1 MKCLNCILFRFVCF
15 FFEKK
20 IKIFSKLPINFSI
33 VGLYS
38 TFIILI
44 AQFVR
49 GLFIGQQSKIIY
61 EELPNVDKLMQLL
74 NDILL
79 VRSANLF
86 DLETELYDKLV
97 HIHRDPN
104 VLIQITREEDD
115 TNSKKLK

>member
-1 MKCLNCILFRFVCF
+1 M
-15 FFEKK
+15 
-20 IKIFSKLPINFSI
+20 
-33 VGLYS
+33 
-38 TFIILI
+38 I

-104 VLIQITREEDD
+104 VLILITRDD
-115 TNSKKLK
+115 ENSKKLK